1 MSAWK
6 WMSAAARTQAVK
18 DSRNRTAAHI
28 AAHYGAPLQSVQ
40 AIIDRLG
47 SNTDEGQ
54 PGPPERP
61 ACEGTPTPAAAEH
74 APGDGGPD
82 GGSSTVAGATS
93 DGGGEG
99 VTSAADAAAAAPA
112 MARSSPPPQIKR
124 QKLARPMREAA
135 TPKLIFASEKRAKTV
150 VPAQERRM
158 AGPLPK
164 KRPKVMAKAG
174 ELKPE
179 PKAEMSADEFAV
191 TIYLPRS
198 VLRTLQERAEKPRWT
213 RAQMAAAMVIQACNK
228 E

>member
-1 MSAWK
+1 MGG
-6 WMSAAARTQAVK
+6 AARRAAIKTWEGRFPREIVAAYGLTYDEV
-18 DSRNRTAAHI
+18 RGYAERHGITFGTAPFATI
-28 AAHYGAPLQSVQ
+28 PPLEK
-40 AIIDRLG
+40 IE
-47 SNTDEGQ
+47 NTDEGQ

-99 VTSAADAAAAAPA
+99 ATSAADAAAAAPA
-112 MARSSPPPQIKR
+112 MARTSPPPQ
-124 QKLARPMREAA
+124 
-135 TPKLIFASEKRAKTV
+135 T
-150 VPAQERRM
+150 
-158 AGPLPK
+158 

-179 PKAEMSADEFAV
+179 PKGEMSADEFAV